1 MANNLTAL
9 DISTYED
16 RLGQIRDKLDHFS
29 DLVNEL
35 LVDLDENSGDD
46 KARIEELETM
56 KENLRQ
62 EIVKNENTVKQRVS
76 ELISSKPV
84 SKAEQESL
92 ELKTKESYDR
102 EEEKR
107 IVKIE
112 KKSRVEIAM
121 EAISARA
128 TTLTKIIHETM
139 LRN

>member
-35 LVDLDENSGDD
+35 LVDLDENSGDN

-62 EIVKNENTVKQRVS
+62 EIVKNENEVKQRVS

-121 EAISARA
+121 EAISYS
-128 TTLTKIIHETM
+128 H
-139 LRN
+139 

>member
-62 EIVKNENTVKQRVS
+62 EIVKNKNTVKQRVS

>member
-35 LVDLDENSGDD
+35 LVDLDENSGDN

-62 EIVKNENTVKQRVS
+62 EIVKNENEVKQRVS